1 MISTLRHTSRRFSQ
15 NAPVP
20 CMHSAYYDLMDYLQL
35 PSMMLQEL
43 PPGLNLCML
52 LRLGGALPGLSTVHE
67 STVSSVEHAE
77 WGTSLVRPQKL
88 QSWLVTLKMACWLP
102 LLHVQP
108 TFYDQFSTFNRPT
121 IWVASTTSRLYL
133 AG

>member
-1 MISTLRHTSRRFSQ
+1 MSHMILTPSSCHKMLHFPGPTLPWSMMYF
-15 NAPVP
+15 
-20 CMHSAYYDLMDYLQL
+20 MDGYYDLMDYLQL

-43 PPGLNLCML
+43 PPWLNLCML
-52 LRLGGALPGLSTVHE
+52 LRLGGVLPGLSTGHA

-108 TFYDQFSTFNRPT
+108 TFYDQFF
-121 IWVASTTSRLYL
+121 YL
-133 AG
+133 